1 MIRVFIFLDK
11 FQEVQLRKNVWATN
25 NKYFIGITAKFLLS
39 HVQQFRYYDNLTLEK
54 SSPKTGNFAFYQ
66 KKASIKWT
74 DLGDVFKNAFKDV
87 CTSAIIVSP
96 DPLSTTPLIHSL

>member
-11 FQEVQLRKNVWATN
+11 FQEVQLRKNVWTTN

-39 HVQQFRYYDNLTLEK
+39 NVQQFRYYNLALEK
-54 SSPKTGNFAFYQ
+54 CCPKTGNFAFYQ
-66 KKASIKWT
+66 KKASIKWA
-74 DLGDVFKNAFKDV
+74 DLGNVFKNAFKDL

-96 DPLSTTPLIHSL
+96 DPLSATPLTHSL